1 MITKAQIRDV
11 LDHPVYD
18 ADGNKIGNAKHVFL
32 DDATGEPDW
41 VSVRTGLFG
50 SSESFVPIRDA
61 HMVEDHLEV
70 PYPKDRIKD
79 APNVDVDAGGHL
91 SAEEEQRLYRH
102 YSIDWNA
109 TWKGANQPSEEGRD
123 DSGTAGA
130 AGAAGAGGA
139 AGAAGTAEGSPA
151 GSGQGMAGET
161 PAHGRAAEG
170 EPLGR
175 DLSGNGRDMAGRH
188 GGDDTDVAR
197 TGSEETMRVGTERNR
212 VGRARLRKYVAPEE
226 EQ

>member
-18 ADGNKIGNAKHVFL
+18 ADGNKIGNANHVFL

-61 HMVEDHLEV
+61 HMVEGHLEV

-109 TWKGANQPSEEGRD
+109 TWKGANQPSEGGRD

-130 AGAAGAGGA
+130 GAAGAGGA
-139 AGAAGTAEGSPA
+139 AAGTADRSRA
-151 GSGQGMAGET
+151 GSGQGMAGAT
-161 PAHGRAAEG
+161 PAHGRAAEAG
-170 EPLGR
+170 PRGR
-175 DLSGNGRDMAGRH
+175 DLAGDGRDMAGRDRR
-188 GGDDTDVAR
+188 DDTDVAM
-197 TGSEETMRVGTERNR
+197 TGSEETMHVGTERNG